1 MSGAP
6 GFAPWR
12 LAGWRGSL
20 RLRLFVG
27 TLVWVLMAIA
37 VAGWGLRALFA
48 EHIAQQLRSQLV
60 LQLDR
65 LSAGVNLQGDG
76 RIGVQPAPSD
86 QRLQQPLSGLYWQID
101 QLDAAGRGTAHAGVQ
116 RSRSLWDQTLD
127 WSRFAPQ
134 GGAAA
139 LVHGRLPMAQGQ
151 PGKADR
157 WLEVV
162 SRELQLPEAG
172 APPLRL
178 MVAAD
183 GSLLAE
189 PLQRFTRMLAMALG
203 TLALGLIAAVAIQLQ
218 LALAPLAA
226 IRRQLAAIRQG
237 DAAEL
242 QGRHPSELMPLVQEF
257 NHVLQTNAEM
267 VQRARTQAGNLAHAV
282 NTPLTILANAAAQQD
297 SALAE
302 LVREQVAS
310 ASRQVEH
317 HLARARAAATQ
328 AAGLRTPLQPP
339 LQSLVRTM
347 ARLHAGR
354 GIRFEI
360 EGRPED
366 WDFRG
371 DVQDLMEMLGNLLD
385 NAGKWARSTVR
396 LQVQGQ
402 DQCVVLCVDDDGPGI
417 EQQARERI
425 FERGRR
431 LDEKRPGTGLGLDIV
446 RDLVQSYGGRIEART
461 APLGGLRM
469 RLELPAIPHAD
480 TPARPSIQ
488 GQDST
493 KA

>member
-1 MSGAP
+1 MSGAGSTP
-6 GFAPWR
+6 R
-12 LAGWRGSL
+12 TLRGSL
-20 RLRLFVG
+20 RLRLFAG
-27 TLVWVLMAIA
+27 TLVWVLLAIIA
-37 VAGWGLRALFA
+37 AGWSLRALFA
-48 EHIAQQLRSQLV
+48 EHIAQQLRGQLV

-65 LSAGVNLQGDG
+65 LSAGVNLRGDG
-76 RIGVQPAPSD
+76 RIEVSPAPSD

-101 QLDAAGRGTAHAGVQ
+101 QLDAPGRATAQAGVQ

-127 WSRFAPQ
+127 WSRFMPQ
-134 GGAAA
+134 GSSAAA
-139 LVHGRLPMAQGQ
+139 SRAPLVHGRLPLGQGQ
-151 PGKADR
+151 

-162 SRELQLPEAG
+162 ARELQLPEAD

-183 GSLLAE
+183 GALLAE
-189 PLQRFTRMLAMALG
+189 PLQRFTRMLVMALG
-203 TLALGLIAAVAIQLQ
+203 ALALGLIAAVAIQLQ

-257 NHVLQTNAEM
+257 NHVLHTNAEM

-282 NTPLTILANAAAQQD
+282 NTPLTILANAAAHED
-297 SALAE
+297 SAFAA

-328 AAGLRTPLQPP
+328 ASGLRTPLQPP
-339 LQSLVRTM
+339 LQSLLRTM

-354 GIRFEI
+354 SIRFELR
-360 EGRPED
+360 GDPQG

-371 DVQDLMEMLGNLLD
+371 DAQDLLEMLGNLLD
-385 NAGKWARSTVR
+385 NAGKWARTTVQ

-402 DQCVVLCVDDDGPGI
+402 GQRVVLCVDDDGPGI
-417 EQQARERI
+417 GEHERERI
-425 FERGRR
+425 FERGQR
-431 LDEKRPGTGLGLDIV
+431 LDEERPGTGLGLAIV
-446 RDLVQSYGGRIEART
+446 RDLVQTYGGRIEAGT
-461 APLGGLRM
+461 AALGGLRM
-469 RLELPAIPHAD
+469 RLELPALPH
-480 TPARPSIQ
+480 
-488 GQDST
+488 G
-493 KA
+493 